1 MTPKAYRACRVYL
14 GLTRKG
20 LARKLEVTPATIRL
34 RETGK
39 QRVRLEAEL
48 AIKYLVKNNRQ

>member
-1 MTPKAYRACRVYL
+1 MTSKTYTTYRKHL
-14 GLTRKG
+14 GLTREG

-48 AIKYLVKNNRQ
+48 AIKYLVKNQQQ